1 MPLTEIDDTA
11 ALILI
16 DLQKGI
22 TGLPVA
28 HSAQE
33 VIAKAASLAAEFRKH
48 KLPVVL
54 VNATGRAP
62 GRTDAGLPNFKF
74 PDNWTEL
81 VEQLNAGPQ
90 DHLVSKQRWGAFIGT
105 DLDEYLRSKGVTQ
118 VFIGGIATSFGVES
132 TARSAYD
139 LGYNVVLVSDA
150 MTDLDMAGHNHAIE
164 KIFPKLGQI
173 DTTDN
178 ISQKMQSRS
187 PVATK

>member
-1 MPLTEIDDTA
+1 MPLTELDSTS
-11 ALILI
+11 ALVMI

-28 HSAQE
+28 HSAKE
-33 VIAKAASLAAEFRKH
+33 VVARAASLAAVFRKH
-48 KLPVVL
+48 NLPVVL
-54 VNATGRAP
+54 VNVTGRAP
-62 GRTDAGLPNFKF
+62 GRTDAGFPDFKF

-81 VEQLNAGPQ
+81 ADELNVTPQ

-105 DLDEYLRSKGVTQ
+105 DLDQYLRSKGVTQ

-150 MTDLDMAGHNHAIE
+150 MTDMDIVAHNHALE
-164 KIFPKLGQI
+164 KIFPRMGQI

-178 ISQKMQSRS
+178 IIEKLQSRT